1 MMQTDAQARRQKTR
15 KWFSRFKLFLMIAP
29 FIVLIFIF
37 MYYPLYG
44 WVYAFYDFKPPRTL
58 AQSDFVGLHWFRLLV
73 SNSVRINQILE
84 VLKNTFAISGLGIL
98 TSWVPIVFAILLA
111 QMPSAK
117 LKKGVQTLTTLP
129 NFISWVLVYSVVF
142 SLLSLDGFVN
152 RVLIASGAST
162 TAVDFMGTGD
172 NVWITQW
179 AYGQWKGLG
188 WSAIMY
194 ISAISG
200 IDTEMYEAA
209 DIDGA
214 NRFAKMRYIT
224 VPSLL
229 PTYFVL
235 LMLSIG
241 NLLNNGMEQY
251 YVFQNAWNRE
261 YIQVLDLYV
270 YNLSTQKPPVYSI
283 STALSM
289 FKSVVSLVLL
299 FGANTLSRIVRH
311 EGII

>member
-129 NFISWVLVYSVVF
+129 NFISWVLVYAFAFALF
-142 SLLSLDGFVN
+142 SSTGAVN
-152 RVLIASGAST
+152 VILMKLGIIDAPILFLQKNDHTWLTMTLWG
-162 TAVDFMGTGD
+162 MWKGTG
-172 NVWITQW
+172 W
-179 AYGQWKGLG
+179 G
-188 WSAIMY
+188 AIMY
-194 ISAISG
+194 LAALAG
-200 IDTEMYEAA
+200 IDPELYDAA
-209 DIDGA
+209 KVDGA
-214 NRFAKMRYIT
+214 GRFRLIWH
-224 VPSLL
+224 VELPGLI

-235 LMLSIG
+235 LLLSVASF
-241 NLLNNGMEQY
+241 LNNGFDQFF
-251 YVFQNAWNRE
+251 VFQNAFNVSK
-261 YIQVLDLYV
+261 IQVLDLYV
-270 YNLSTQKPPVYSI
+270 YNLGIGSGNYSLA
-283 STALSM
+283 TAVSIM
-289 FKSVVSLVLL
+289 KSAVSLTLL
-299 FGANTLSRIVRH
+299 FVCNGLSKLVRG
-311 EGII
+311 ETII